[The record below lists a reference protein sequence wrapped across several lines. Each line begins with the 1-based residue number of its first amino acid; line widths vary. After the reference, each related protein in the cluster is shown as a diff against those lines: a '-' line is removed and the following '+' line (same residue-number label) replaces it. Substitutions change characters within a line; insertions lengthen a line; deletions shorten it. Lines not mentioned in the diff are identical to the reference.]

1 MKLYIAGEEKLTQI
15 TLPSK
20 IEESFLIRYN
30 LNEVEET
37 ITLIAQEGR
46 WKLSSTSNIQL
57 SSNGVIQSD
66 IFLDMFQDFELEFL
80 DHHKKVT
87 LFCAPVTGTNQIDF
101 NVSDVSAITIGSSL
115 SCSISFQGNDGGI
128 EYIRISR
135 TEGQAL
141 FECLIQNGCY
151 INFRKT
157 NQKVLESGDLIFLGH
172 IKIIWMNSFIR
183 IIYPV
188 NQSLNSQL
196 PIIQPQQ
203 ISNQQYT
210 PITEKERNVSLYDEN
225 EVFFHTPQLK
235 FNIKK
240 EVIHIDA
247 PPEAVK
253 GDEMPLFLSL
263 GSTIMMGMTSMITGV
278 MAILEL
284 TSGNSS
290 FVEALPSLLI
300 CVSMFFACIFFP
312 ILINRFQTKKKKK
325 REQLRQTKYTNYLN
339 SKRSL
344 IIKKLEEQSEILN
357 NNYISLD
364 QCVKTLSS
372 KNNKIWNR
380 EIIDLDF
387 LTLRLGIGDKKAN
400 IEIDA
405 PMDHFSLDDDN
416 LKEEVLK
423 IANSPLL
430 MKNVPI
436 TISLLENNVFPII
449 LDCQNKEGYLNGI
462 ILQLMTFYSSLDLK
476 LIFFV
481 DEKNKEYWNYA
492 KYLGHCISN
501 DKTFRF
507 FATNE
512 EEMKQVS
519 AYLENEYNARKKMMS
534 NSEIDKDKQ
543 TEEVDQKN
551 YYTNYSPYYLIITDN
566 FKMAKDIPIIK
577 KIIETNSNY
586 GFSLLM
592 IESTMKNLPSKCTLF
607 ANIVDSSSG
616 LFGKDLSSNQSIFQ
630 AEYLENVDISSC
642 VSQVSNIPVSSMED
656 TNTLPTLLEFLAMYG
671 VGKIEQLNILNRWTT
686 NNPTLSLSTPIG
698 VYSSGN
704 LFELDLHEKFH
715 GPHGLIA
722 GSTGS
727 GKSEFIITYILSM
740 AINYHPNEV
749 QFVLI
754 DYKGGG
760 LAGAFENRDTKIKLP
775 HLVGTI
781 TNLDTSE
788 MNRTLVSIRSELK
801 RRQKKF
807 NEVRDSLGESTI
819 DIYKYQR
826 LYREG
831 VIKEPIAHLF
841 IISDEFAELKAQ
853 QPDFMDELISTAR
866 IGRSLGVHL
875 ILATQKPT
883 GVVNDQ
889 IWSNSRFR
897 ICLKVQT
904 SSDSM
909 EMLKRP
915 EAANIKEV
923 GRFYLQVGYDELFEL
938 GQSAWAG
945 TKYIPSDRVNKKLND
960 SIDFINNT
968 GYIVKSINDTISKEN
983 SIELGDQLTNIVKY
997 LYHLAGKEEIPLRQ
1011 LWLPSIPDSIFVQDL
1026 IQKYQYQAS
1035 RFCLK
1040 AVIGEYDDPT
1050 NQVQNL
1056 LTLDFINGG
1065 NCIIYGMSGSGKENL
1080 ISTIIYSLSILH
1092 TPQEINFFI
1101 LDFGAEVLKVFNNM
1115 PHVGDIATISDKDKV
1130 SNLFQMLE
1138 KEIAKRKNLFTEYG
1152 GNFYDYCTKS
1162 GQSLPMILVIL
1173 NNYESFLEN
1182 FDDYYDGFLNH
1193 LLREGSKYGIN
1204 FVTSVSAPGSIRSR
1218 TSQYFPNI
1226 IALQLADEFDYK
1238 YYLNAPHGLTPSKL
1252 FGRGLIPIDDSVYEF
1267 QTAYITEKDQIND
1280 IIKATSLKL
1289 KEHYQMKARAI
1300 PMIPTK
1306 ITPKNLI
1313 PHIDGLSKVPIGI
1326 DNDEMSVLQYDF
1338 TKNKI
1343 TQISGN
1349 SLLSS
1354 PGFICGLIEEFAE
1367 LSSVHLE
1374 VIDAVNCVNLNGEGV
1389 HYTSDFDQAIQ
1400 SIHSTID
1407 SSIDTK
1413 NVFLFLGIKELL
1425 NSINDFSHQQLNE
1438 LLMNA
1443 KKWEDCYF
1451 IICDNY
1457 SDFKKITLEEWYREA
1472 VDTSS
1477 GIWIGDGINIQV
1489 LINIHSLSTADV
1501 NLSFDDLGYVVTNGE
1516 YRVIKGLST
1525 DE

>member
-866 IGRSLGVHL
+866 
-875 ILATQKPT
+875 
-883 GVVNDQ
+883 
-889 IWSNSRFR
+889 
-897 ICLKVQT
+897 
-904 SSDSM
+904 
-909 EMLKRP
+909 
-915 EAANIKEV
+915 
-923 GRFYLQVGYDELFEL
+923 
-938 GQSAWAG
+938 
-945 TKYIPSDRVNKKLND
+945 
-960 SIDFINNT
+960 
-968 GYIVKSINDTISKEN
+968 
-983 SIELGDQLTNIVKY
+983 
-997 LYHLAGKEEIPLRQ
+997 
-1011 LWLPSIPDSIFVQDL
+1011 
-1026 IQKYQYQAS
+1026 
-1035 RFCLK
+1035 
-1040 AVIGEYDDPT
+1040 
-1050 NQVQNL
+1050 
-1056 LTLDFINGG
+1056 
-1065 NCIIYGMSGSGKENL
+1065 
-1080 ISTIIYSLSILH
+1080 
-1092 TPQEINFFI
+1092 
-1101 LDFGAEVLKVFNNM
+1101 
-1115 PHVGDIATISDKDKV
+1115 
-1130 SNLFQMLE
+1130 
-1138 KEIAKRKNLFTEYG
+1138 
-1152 GNFYDYCTKS
+1152 
-1162 GQSLPMILVIL
+1162 
-1173 NNYESFLEN
+1173 
-1182 FDDYYDGFLNH
+1182 
-1193 LLREGSKYGIN
+1193 
-1204 FVTSVSAPGSIRSR
+1204 
-1218 TSQYFPNI
+1218 
-1226 IALQLADEFDYK
+1226 
-1238 YYLNAPHGLTPSKL
+1238 
-1252 FGRGLIPIDDSVYEF
+1252 
-1267 QTAYITEKDQIND
+1267 
-1280 IIKATSLKL
+1280 
-1289 KEHYQMKARAI
+1289 
-1300 PMIPTK
+1300 
-1306 ITPKNLI
+1306 
-1313 PHIDGLSKVPIGI
+1313 
-1326 DNDEMSVLQYDF
+1326 
-1338 TKNKI
+1338 
-1343 TQISGN
+1343 
-1349 SLLSS
+1349 
-1354 PGFICGLIEEFAE
+1354 
-1367 LSSVHLE
+1367 
-1374 VIDAVNCVNLNGEGV
+1374 
-1389 HYTSDFDQAIQ
+1389 
-1400 SIHSTID
+1400 
-1407 SSIDTK
+1407 
-1413 NVFLFLGIKELL
+1413 
-1425 NSINDFSHQQLNE
+1425 
-1438 LLMNA
+1438 
-1443 KKWEDCYF
+1443 
-1451 IICDNY
+1451 
-1457 SDFKKITLEEWYREA
+1457 
-1472 VDTSS
+1472 
-1477 GIWIGDGINIQV
+1477 
-1489 LINIHSLSTADV
+1489 
-1501 NLSFDDLGYVVTNGE
+1501 
-1516 YRVIKGLST
+1516 
-1525 DE
+1525 